1 MEVVNIMN
9 ATNSQ
14 NLFETTSL
22 NKLMMKFSIPC
33 ILSLL
38 IASLYNMVDQVF
50 IGRGVGYLGNGA
62 TTVVY
67 PVTVIALAIAL
78 WIGDGCAAH
87 LSICQGKKEQEQANR
102 SVANAIVSVLVLSII
117 VLILG
122 FAFEQQILQIF
133 GATENNYTYAKEYF
147 DIILLGIPFYMFG
160 STMNSIIRADGSPQ
174 FALMSTLLGCIM
186 NVILDPIAIFVLH
199 WGMKGAAIATI
210 AGQIATALLTFGYLF
225 HSKNVKLNKNSFRL
239 NAGTLKM
246 ISTLGI
252 SSFLTQISIVLIMAV
267 MNNALVKYGAESK
280 YGADIPL
287 TVVGIVMKMFAIAI
301 AFIVGVAAGC
311 QPIVGYNQ
319 GAGRLDRVKE
329 IYKKMMLVEFAIG
342 LVATLC
348 FELFPIQL
356 INLFGSD
363 NGALYNEFAV
373 LAFRIYLSSMVLC
386 AIQKASSIFLQ
397 SIGKPLQAMI
407 LSLAR
412 DFVLLAPMCIILPIR
427 FGVVGPLYSAP
438 IADVICLVITVIVIA
453 YTFKKMGISGS
464 HERVAHSSYVS
475 VEQNA

>member
-1 MEVVNIMN
+1 MENN
-9 ATNSQ
+9 TSQ

-67 PVTVIALAIAL
+67 PVTVVALAIAL

-87 LSICQGKKEQEQANR
+87 LSICQGKHEQKQANK
-102 SVANAIVSVLVLSII
+102 SAANAIVSVLVFSI
-117 VLILG
+117 VLMVLC
-122 FAFEQQILQIF
+122 FSFEDQILKIF
-133 GATENNYTYAKEYF
+133 GVTENNYTYAKEYF
-147 DIILLGIPFYMFG
+147 DIILIGIPFYMFG
-160 STMNSIIRADGSPQ
+160 STLNSMIRADGSPQ

-225 HSKNVKLNKNSFRL
+225 HGKNIKLSKNDFLPDASI
-239 NAGTLKM
+239 LKM
-246 ISTLGI
+246 ISSLGV

-267 MNNALVKYGAESK
+267 MNNALVSYGAMSK

-319 GAGRLDRVKE
+319 GAGRIDRVKE
-329 IYKKMMLVEFAIG
+329 IYKKMMILELIIG
-342 LVATLC
+342 LIATLC

-356 INLFGSD
+356 INLFGKG
-363 NGALYNEFAV
+363 NGDLYNEFAV
-373 LAFRIYLSSMVLC
+373 LAFRIYLSTMFLC
-386 AIQKASSIFLQ
+386 SLQKASSIFLQ
-397 SIGKPLQAMI
+397 SIGKPLQAMV

-412 DFVLLAPMCIILPIR
+412 DFVLLAPMCIILPKY

-438 IADVICLVITVIVIA
+438 IADVICLILTIVVVA
-453 YTFKKMGISGS
+453 HTFKAMEGKRSASRIEFGNA
-464 HERVAHSSYVS
+464 E
-475 VEQNA
+475 VELD